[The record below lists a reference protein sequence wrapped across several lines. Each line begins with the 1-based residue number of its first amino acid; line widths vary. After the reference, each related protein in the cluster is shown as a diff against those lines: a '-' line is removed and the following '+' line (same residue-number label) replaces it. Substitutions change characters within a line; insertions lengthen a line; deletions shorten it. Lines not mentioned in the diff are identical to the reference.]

1 MASFG
6 CIGVRVAAFE
16 DGPFDVIIYSLVLQ
30 IPYVFAGGCFFL
42 FVLVVE
48 LRLVVVE
55 SCFKCGLA

>member
-6 CIGVRVAAFE
+6 CIGIRVAAFE

-30 IPYVFAGGCFFL
+30 IPYVFAEGCFFL

-48 LRLVVVE
+48 
-55 SCFKCGLA
+55 